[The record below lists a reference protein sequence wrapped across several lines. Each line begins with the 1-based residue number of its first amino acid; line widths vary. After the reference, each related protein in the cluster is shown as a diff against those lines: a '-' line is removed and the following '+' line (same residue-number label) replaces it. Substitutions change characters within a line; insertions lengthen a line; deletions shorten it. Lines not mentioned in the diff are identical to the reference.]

1 MELKGWL
8 YMAKVLTLDMS
19 REDWLKERQKGIGG
33 SDASAI
39 LGFNPWKSP
48 FELYI
53 EKTSDTVQEIDNEA
67 IHWGNVLEDVVAEEF
82 SRRTGKK
89 VRRRNQIFKHQK
101 HDWMIANIDR
111 DVVGER
117 VLLEC
122 KTTNAFA
129 ADQWEGDQIPPAY
142 MCQVQHYMAV
152 LDYEKAYIA
161 VLIGGQKYVWK
172 EIERDDEFIELMI
185 QHEKD
190 FWENHVLAGVPP
202 EIDGSKS
209 ASELLVK
216 MYPEDNG
223 ETIMLPSDDAEMLIE
238 AIESIKA
245 EVKEKRDLQKSY
257 ENKLK
262 LMIGEAEKGV
272 TPRYE
277 VRHRTITSNCLDT
290 RRLRKELPDIA
301 EKYTNQSTYRRM
313 TIKQI
318 EEEK

>member
-1 MELKGWL
+1 MGQ
-8 YMAKVLTLDMS
+8 VLTLDMS
-19 REDWLKERQKGIGG
+19 RYEWLQERKKGLGG

-53 EKTSDTVQEIDNEA
+53 EKTSDHVEEIDNEA

-82 SRRTGKK
+82 TRRTGIK
-89 VRRRNQIFKHQK
+89 VRRRNQIFRHKE

-117 VLLEC
+117 ALLEC
-122 KTTNAFA
+122 KTTNAFN
-129 ADQWEGDQIPPAY
+129 ADQWEGDEIPPAY
-142 MCQVQHYMAV
+142 MCQLQHYMAV

-161 VLIGGQKYVWK
+161 VLIGGQKFVWK
-172 EIERDDEFIELMI
+172 EIARDDEFIELMI
-185 QHEKD
+185 EHEKD

-209 ASELLVK
+209 ASELLK
-216 MYPEDNG
+216 SMYPKDNG
-223 ETIMLPSDDAEMLIE
+223 ETIMLESDEAETLIE
-238 AIESIKA
+238 AIESLKVDI
-245 EVKEKRDLQKSY
+245 KEKRDLQKEY

-272 TPRYE
+272 TPRFE
-277 VRHRTITSNCLDT
+277 VIHRTITSNRLDS
-290 RRLRKELPDIA
+290 RKLRKEMPDIA
-301 EKYTNQSTYRRM
+301 EKYTKESTYRRM
-313 TIKQI
+313 TIRRVDD
-318 EEEK
+318 

>member
-1 MELKGWL
+1 
-8 YMAKVLTLDMS
+8 MAKVLTIDMS
-19 REDWLKERQKGIGG
+19 RTDWLKERQKGIGG

-53 EKTSDTVQEIDNEA
+53 DKTSDTVQEIDNEA
-67 IHWGNVLEDVVAEEF
+67 IYWGNVLEDDVAEEF
-82 SRRTGKK
+82 TRRTGKK
-89 VRRRNQIFKHQK
+89 VRRRNQMFVHPE
-101 HDWMIANIDR
+101 HDFMIANIDR

-117 VLLEC
+117 ALLEC
-122 KTTNAFA
+122 KTTNAFN
-129 ADQWEGDQIPPAY
+129 ADAWEGDSIPNAY

-161 VLIGGQKYVWK
+161 VLIGGQKFVWK
-172 EIERDDEFIELMI
+172 EIARDDEFIELMI
-185 QHEKD
+185 EHEKH
-190 FWENHVLAGVPP
+190 FWENHVLKGVPP
-202 EIDGSKS
+202 EIDGSDS
-209 ASELLVK
+209 ASDLLK
-216 MYPEDNG
+216 QMYPEDNG
-223 ETIMLPSDDAEMLIE
+223 EIITLNNDAEMFIE

-245 EVKEKRDLQKSY
+245 EVKEKQSLQKEY

-272 TPRYE
+272 TPRFE
-277 VRHRTITSNCLDT
+277 VIHRTITSNRLDG
-290 RRLRKELPDIA
+290 RKLRKEMPDIA

-318 EEEK
+318 EQSEVI

>member
-1 MELKGWL
+1 
-8 YMAKVLTLDMS
+8 MS
-19 REDWLKERQKGIGG
+19 HYDWLLERKKGIGG
-33 SDASAI
+33 SDSSAI
-39 LGFNPWKSP
+39 LDFNPWKSP

-53 EKTSDTVQEIDNEA
+53 EKTCDQVQEIDNEA

-82 SRRTGKK
+82 TRRTGKK
-89 VRRRNQIFKHQK
+89 VRRRNQIFRHKE
-101 HDWMIANIDR
+101 HDFMIANIDR

-117 VLLEC
+117 ALLEC
-122 KTTNAFA
+122 KTTNAFN
-129 ADQWEGDQIPPAY
+129 ADQWEEEQIPPAY
-142 MCQVQHYMAV
+142 MCQLQHYMAV

-172 EIERDDEFIELMI
+172 EIARDDEFIELMI

-190 FWENHVLAGVPP
+190 FWQNHVLTGVAP

-209 ASELLVK
+209 ASELLNQ

-223 ETIMLPSDDAEMLIE
+223 ETVMLESDEAETLIE

-245 EVKEKRDLQKSY
+245 EVKEKQTLQKEY

-262 LMIGEAEKGV
+262 LMIGEAKMGV

-277 VRHRTITSNCLDT
+277 VRNITVTSNRLDSKK
-290 RRLRKELPDIA
+290 LRKELPDIA
-301 EKYTNQSTYRRM
+301 EKYTNQSNYRRM
-313 TIKQI
+313 TIRKV
-318 EEEK
+318 EE

>member
-1 MELKGWL
+1 
-8 YMAKVLTLDMS
+8 MS
-19 REDWLKERQKGIGG
+19 RYEWLQERKKGLGG

-39 LGFNPWKSP
+39 LGFSPWKSA

-89 VRRRNQIFKHQK
+89 VRRRNQMFVHPE
-101 HDWMIANIDR
+101 HEFMIANIDR

-117 VLLEC
+117 ALLEC

-142 MCQVQHYMAV
+142 MCQLQHYMAV

-172 EIERDDEFIELMI
+172 EIARDDEFIELMI

-209 ASELLVK
+209 ASELLNQ

-223 ETIMLPSDDAEMLIE
+223 ETISLDKDAETLIE

-245 EVKEKRDLQKSY
+245 EVKEKRDLKKEY
-257 ENKLK
+257 EIKLK
-262 LMIGEAEKGV
+262 LMIGEARMGV
-272 TPRYE
+272 TPRCE
-277 VRHRTITSNCLDT
+277 VRNITVITNRLDS
-290 RRLRKELPDIA
+290 RKLRKYLPDIA
-301 EKYTNQSTYRRM
+301 EKYTNEPTYRRM
-313 TIKQI
+313 TIKEI
-318 EEEK
+318 EVE

>member
-1 MELKGWL
+1 
-8 YMAKVLTLDMS
+8 MS
-19 REDWLKERQKGIGG
+19 REEWLRERQKGIGG

-53 EKTSDTVQEIDNEA
+53 EKTSDQVQKIDNEA

-82 SRRTGKK
+82 TRRAGKK
-89 VRRRNQIFKHQK
+89 VRRRNQMFVHPE
-101 HDWMIANIDR
+101 HDFMIANIDR

-117 VLLEC
+117 ALLEC

-161 VLIGGQKYVWK
+161 VLIGGQKFVWK
-172 EIERDDEFIELMI
+172 EIKRDDEFIELMI
-185 QHEKD
+185 EHEKN

-209 ASELLVK
+209 ASELLNA

-223 ETIMLPSDDAEMLIE
+223 ETIMLESDKAEALIE
-238 AIESIKA
+238 AIESLKVDI
-245 EVKEKRDLQKSY
+245 KEKQDLRKKY
-257 ENKLK
+257 ENQLK

-277 VRHRTITSNCLDT
+277 VIHRTITSNRLDT
-290 RRLRKELPDIA
+290 RKLRSELPDIA

-313 TIKQI
+313 MIKRVDD
-318 EEEK
+318 